1 MPSFKFNG
9 TELKLVK
16 EYKYLGTTVT
26 NTGNF
31 KLNEINLKKKGLRA
45 MYLLSK
51 SIGHCKPSTSIKL
64 FEKIVEPILTY
75 NCEVALF
82 FIIII
87 VSHK

>member
-31 KLNEINLKKKGLRA
+31 KLNEINLKKKGLRG
-45 MYLLSK
+45 L
-51 SIGHCKPSTSIKL
+51 P
-64 FEKIVEPILTY
+64 
-75 NCEVALF
+75 F
-82 FIIII
+82 FMGAGGYEDF
-87 VSHK
+87 S